1 MPSPLNETDNPS
13 HGEKSA
19 SDVSADRPSAP
30 VRTGNKGRIWPAEA
44 IQYQDRLT
52 GRSVRQITNHPSI
65 HHHPFVYIPAFDD
78 AMQWIV
84 FVSHRTGR
92 PQLFVE
98 ERSTGRLI
106 QLTDRDDLNE
116 WSIHPSHDGRFV
128 YFTAG
133 CGAWRINITT
143 SEEECLVHFGN
154 VPMIPPG
161 MVADAMGTTT
171 LSTDDRWW
179 AVPVK
184 VDAKARMHI
193 IDTSTGGCQP
203 IFEANVIGHP
213 EFHPRDSTLLH
224 YAGAYHNRMWVVRR
238 DGSEHRLV
246 YERDV
251 VKKEWIVHEIW
262 NPLKQELLTVNWP
275 HGIVGVDIND
285 GTIRRVSDFPGWHL
299 SIDREGHTM
308 VCDTTW
314 PDRGLHKF
322 NPQVRQDVPT
332 TLCESASSNEGK
344 HWETNHCPYDDGPVK
359 VYAPQHTHPH
369 PNISPDG
376 RSVVFTSDRSG
387 HAQIYEV
394 ALTPA
399 DH

>member
-1 MPSPLNETDNPS
+1 MSSPLKNGEPPVSRIPPS
-13 HGEKSA
+13 RKVSDEQSA
-19 SDVSADRPSAP
+19 SATQ
-30 VRTGNKGRIWPAEA
+30 TGNKGRIWPAESVVHR
-44 IQYQDRLT
+44 DRLT
-52 GRSVRQITNHPSI
+52 GVAVRQVTTHPSV
-65 HHHPFVYIPAFDD
+65 HHHPFVYIPSFDD

-92 PQLFVE
+92 PQIFVE
-98 ERSTGRLI
+98 ERARGRLI

-143 SEEECLVHFGN
+143 FHEECLVHFGD

-171 LSTDDRWW
+171 LSADDQWW

-184 VDAKARMHI
+184 IDTKARLHI
-193 IDTSTGGCQP
+193 INTSTGDCQP
-203 IFEANVIGHP
+203 IVEANVIGHP
-213 EFHPRDSTLLH
+213 EFHPRDSSLLH

-251 VKKEWIVHEIW
+251 AKKEWIVHEIW
-262 NPLKQELLTVNWP
+262 NPLRPELLTVNWP
-275 HGIVGVDIND
+275 HGIVGVDIETGNL
-285 GTIRRVSDFPGWHL
+285 RRVSSFPGWHL
-299 SIDREGHTM
+299 SIDRAGEHLI
-308 VCDTTW
+308 CDTTW
-314 PDRGLHKF
+314 PDKGLHWID
-322 NPQVRQDVPT
+322 PQGNDDPPK
-332 TLCESASSNEGK
+332 LICESASSNEGK
-344 HWETNHCPYDDGPVK
+344 HWETDHCPYDDGPVK

-376 RSVVFTSDRSG
+376 RFLVFTSDCSG
-387 HAQIYEV
+387 HAQLYEV
-394 ALTPA
+394 ALA
-399 DH
+399 DN